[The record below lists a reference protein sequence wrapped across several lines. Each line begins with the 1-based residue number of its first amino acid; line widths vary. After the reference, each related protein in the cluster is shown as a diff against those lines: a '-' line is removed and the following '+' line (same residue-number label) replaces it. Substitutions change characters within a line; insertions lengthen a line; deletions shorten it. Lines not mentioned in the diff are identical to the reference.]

1 MRTLLRVRI
10 SWKCLVSFL
19 SASTATLVAELH
31 YVARIVHI
39 VVIVVV
45 QFRRVE
51 CVQRVNAHANEI
63 WLLDDALYAQE
74 VPEYKA
80 YIEFQKR
87 AF

>member
-1 MRTLLRVRI
+1 MCALLWMRI

-19 SASTATLVAELH
+19 SAELH
-31 YVARIVHI
+31 YVVRIVHI
-39 VVIVVV
+39 VVIVV

-51 CVQRVNAHANEI
+51 RVNANTSGI
-63 WLLDDALYAQE
+63 WLLDDTFYAQE

-87 AF
+87 FPR